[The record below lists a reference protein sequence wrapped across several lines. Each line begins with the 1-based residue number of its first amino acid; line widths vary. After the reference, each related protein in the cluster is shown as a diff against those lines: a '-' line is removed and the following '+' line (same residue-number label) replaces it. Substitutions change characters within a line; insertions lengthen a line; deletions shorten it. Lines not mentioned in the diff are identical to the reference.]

1 MTGPLAV
8 HMAVHILLMNIVAPL
23 AALGLSRVLQN
34 SRAISGRLLGLATL
48 VQIAGLW
55 AWHAPPFLY
64 RALES
69 SSVHLLMNGSLFL
82 SAFLFWWAVLHFR
95 GERSWQPVAAL
106 LVTSKLYCLLA
117 VLFVFAPRTLYPDFA
132 SSHLGH
138 GVGGPSTG
146 LADQQLAGL
155 IMLVACPVTYVL
167 AGVVI
172 AARWLLS
179 MEKEG
184 DDPGSR
190 SGAEAWT

>member
-1 MTGPLAV
+1 MTGPLAA

-34 SRAISGRLLGLATL
+34 SRAISGRLLGLA
-48 VQIAGLW
+48 
-55 AWHAPPFLY
+55 
-64 RALES
+64 LES
-69 SSVHLLMNGSLFL
+69 SSVHLVMNGSLFL
-82 SAFLFWWAVLHFR
+82 SALLFWWAVLYFR
-95 GERSWQPVAAL
+95 GERSWQPIAAL

-167 AGVVI
+167 AGVMI

-179 MEKEG
+179 MEKDG